1 MFLSKQNLDMD
12 KVMLVGP
19 VGAGKTSLIHAL
31 QKDPKRVEKTQSIRF
46 CDGAIDTPGEY
57 AQIPRFYSALMVT
70 AMEAAIIVVVQDGT
84 DLKVNL
90 PPGFA
95 SMFSR
100 PVIGVVTKIDVPGI
114 DRVKVKSR
122 LFEVG
127 VKEPIF
133 FISSLTG
140 EGLDELAEYF
150 EERRCK

>member
-1 MFLSKQNLDMD
+1 
-12 KVMLVGP
+12 MLVGP
-19 VGAGKTSLIHAL
+19 VGAGKTSLICAL
-31 QKDPKRVEKTQSIRF
+31 QKDHRSVKKTQNIVF
-46 CDGAIDTPGEY
+46 CNGAIDTPGEY

-70 AMEAAIIVVVQDGT
+70 AMEASVVVIIQDAT

-95 SMFSR
+95 TMFSR

-122 LFEVG
+122 LLQVG

-133 FISSLTG
+133 FISAHTG
-140 EGLDELAEYF
+140 EGLDVLIKYFAEGG
-150 EERRCK
+150 CK

>member
-1 MFLSKQNLDMD
+1 MQ

-31 QKDPKRVEKTQSIRF
+31 QKDPKQAEKTQSIQF
-46 CDGAIDTPGEY
+46 YDGAIDTPGEY

-70 AMEAAIIVVVQDGT
+70 AMNASVVVIVQDAT
-84 DLKVNL
+84 DFKMNL

-95 SMFSR
+95 TMFSR

-114 DRVKVKSR
+114 DKGKVKSR
-122 LFEVG
+122 LVAAG
-127 VKEPIF
+127 VKGPIF

-140 EGLDELAEYF
+140 EGLDELIEYF
-150 EERRCK
+150 AERRCT

>member
-1 MFLSKQNLDMD
+1 MQ

-19 VGAGKTSLIHAL
+19 VGAGKTSLIHVL
-31 QKDPKRVEKTQSIRF
+31 QKDLNRVEKTQSIVF
-46 CDGAIDTPGEY
+46 CDDAIDTPGEY

-70 AMEAAIIVVVQDGT
+70 AMEAAVVIIVQDAT

-95 SMFSR
+95 TMFSR

-114 DRVKVKSR
+114 DRAKGKER
-122 LFEVG
+122 LLQIG

-133 FISSLTG
+133 FISSHTG
-140 EGLDELAEYF
+140 EGISELTEHFA
-150 EERRCK
+150 ERR

>member
-1 MFLSKQNLDMD
+1 MQ
-12 KVMLVGP
+12 KVMLIGP

-31 QKDPKRVEKTQSIRF
+31 QKDSRRVEKTQSIRF

-70 AMEAAIIVVVQDGT
+70 AMEASKVVIIQDAT
-84 DLKVNL
+84 DLKVSL

-95 SMFSR
+95 AMFSR

-122 LFEVG
+122 LLQVG

-133 FISSLTG
+133 FISAHTG
-140 EGLDELAEYF
+140 EGLDELVEYI
-150 EERRCK
+150 EEGGCT